1 MQTEKKPLSKEEQY
15 ERNRLAF
22 AKLASVTLSDIKKT
36 ETKTYQTYTKEN
48 YRSYI
53 QNPKSNEKNLRNMSR
68 FFYLVSTSYRRL
80 CKYYAEIPLLYWTLT
95 PQIDMLSPQ
104 DPEKIK
110 KAYQKALK
118 LLTNMNMQHEFRK
131 VLTVAWREDV
141 YYGYIYN
148 SSDSWFIDTLDPDY
162 CKIVQ
167 VEDGCF
173 NFAFDFSYYD
183 KYAYKLESADSELE
197 SMYQAY
203 KNDMQNMRWQILN
216 PKKTICIKV
225 NDDMPSEVIPPMVG
239 IFEDLI
245 DLIDYRS
252 LIRNREEIQNYV
264 LLLQK
269 VPLYEKSE
277 GIDNFLLNMDT
288 VTDFD
293 ARLAD
298 SVPGQ
303 VGVVTSPMDITTI
316 QFKNDAPE
324 ADILSKATRTMFD
337 NAGTSQMLFNSDK
350 SGKVGLDASIRTDEM
365 MAFDVLRQLERWVRR
380 YLKQNTSSVKFNFEF
395 LNISGF
401 NQGSFIDYQTKLA
414 TLGVPNKLMMCAS
427 IGADPL
433 QTLSSA
439 YVENTILELH
449 NQFVPLQTSY
459 TQSGNDAGR
468 PQKDESELTDSGLQ
482 TRDDGENVDTIE
494 T

>member
-1 MQTEKKPLSKEEQY
+1 
-15 ERNRLAF
+15 
-22 AKLASVTLSDIKKT
+22 
-36 ETKTYQTYTKEN
+36 
-48 YRSYI
+48 
-53 QNPKSNEKNLRNMSR
+53 
-68 FFYLVSTSYRRL
+68 
-80 CKYYAEIPLLYWTLT
+80 
-95 PQIDMLSPQ
+95 
-104 DPEKIK
+104 
-110 KAYQKALK
+110 
-118 LLTNMNMQHEFRK
+118 
-131 VLTVAWREDV
+131 
-141 YYGYIYN
+141 
-148 SSDSWFIDTLDPDY
+148 
-162 CKIVQ
+162 
-167 VEDGCF
+167 
-173 NFAFDFSYYD
+173 
-183 KYAYKLESADSELE
+183 
-197 SMYQAY
+197 MYQAY